1 MIASKSLALRDL
13 KRLVRD
19 GEGKQLEFKLK
30 TTHPDKIMREVVA
43 FANTSGGVL
52 LLGVADNGEL
62 SGLKFP
68 DEDSFVMEKGFARYI
83 FPRVYYTVEEVML
96 ENGRPVLIY
105 HIKKSADGLV
115 YFNPTGKEEDRKVYV
130 RNADRSIQASREVR
144 EILKEQLKEKSY
156 RFRYGEKEDI
166 LMKYLDE
173 NQSITLSEFSRIAGI
188 SIKQAS
194 KTLVLLVL
202 ARVLRVFA
210 HEMEDRY
217 YRYLTPTG

>member
-1 MIASKSLALRDL
+1 MIASKSLELRDL

-19 GEGKQLEFKLK
+19 GEGIQLEFKLK

-43 FANTSGGVL
+43 FANTSGGTL
-52 LLGVADNGEL
+52 LLGVADNGDL

-83 FPRVYYTVEEVML
+83 FPRVYYTKEEVML
-96 ENGRPVLIY
+96 ENGRPVLAY
-105 HIKKSADGLV
+105 HIKKSVDTLV
-115 YFNPTGKEEDRKVYV
+115 YYNPTGKDEDRKVYV

-144 EILKEQLKEKSY
+144 EILKERLKEKSY
-156 RFRYGEKEDI
+156 RFRYGEKENL
-166 LMKYLDE
+166 LMKYLDQ
-173 NQSITLSEFSRIAGI
+173 NQTITLSEFAKIAGI
-188 SIKQAS
+188 SLKQAS

-210 HEMEDRY
+210 NEMEDK
-217 YRYLTPTG
+217 YLLA

>member
-1 MIASKSLALRDL
+1 MIASKSLELRDL

-19 GEGKQLEFKLK
+19 GEGIQLEFKLK

-43 FANTSGGVL
+43 FANTSGGTL
-52 LLGVADNGEL
+52 LLGVADNGDL

-83 FPRVYYTVEEVML
+83 FPRVYYTKEEVML
-96 ENGRPVLIY
+96 ENGRPVLAY
-105 HIKKSADGLV
+105 HIKKSADTLV
-115 YFNPTGKEEDRKVYV
+115 YYNPTGKDEDRKVYV

-144 EILKEQLKEKSY
+144 EILKERLKEKSY
-156 RFRYGEKEDI
+156 RFRYGEKENL
-166 LMKYLDE
+166 LMKYLDQ
-173 NQSITLSEFSRIAGI
+173 NQTITLSEFAKIAGI
-188 SIKQAS
+188 SLKQAS

-210 HEMEDRY
+210 NEMEDK
-217 YRYLTPTG
+217 YLLA

>member
-1 MIASKSLALRDL
+1 MIASKSLELRDL

-19 GEGKQLEFKLK
+19 GEGIQLEFKLK

-43 FANTSGGVL
+43 FANTSGGTL
-52 LLGVADNGEL
+52 LLGVADNGDL

-83 FPRVYYTVEEVML
+83 FPRVYYTKEEVML
-96 ENGRPVLIY
+96 ENGRPVLAY
-105 HIKKSADGLV
+105 HIKKSVDTLV
-115 YFNPTGKEEDRKVYV
+115 YYNPTGKDEDRKVYV

-144 EILKEQLKEKSY
+144 EILKERLKEKSY
-156 RFRYGEKEDI
+156 RFRYGEKENL
-166 LMKYLDE
+166 LMKYLDQ
-173 NQSITLSEFSRIAGI
+173 NQTITLSEFAKIAGI
-188 SIKQAS
+188 SLKQAS

-210 HEMEDRY
+210 HEMEDK
-217 YRYLTPTG
+217 YLLA